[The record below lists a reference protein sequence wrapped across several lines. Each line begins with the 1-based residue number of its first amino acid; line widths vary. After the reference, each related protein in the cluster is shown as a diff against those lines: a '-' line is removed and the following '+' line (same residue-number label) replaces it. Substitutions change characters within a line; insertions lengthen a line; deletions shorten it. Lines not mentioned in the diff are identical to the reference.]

1 MKVSRAGLALLLL
14 TISAL
19 AFGQSGLLQNSDR
32 DFLPVEEAFV
42 LTADP
47 ADETLTLHWQIAEG
61 YYLYR
66 HALAFEP
73 VGDGGL
79 RLGEPRIPDGDVHE
93 DEFFGEVETYRQS
106 LSVEIPIKGDI
117 GDNARVA
124 VTYQGCADAGL
135 CYPPET
141 REISLAAG
149 ETAATTGTNSGSASF
164 RAEQDRVADRLTG
177 DGRVWTLATF
187 LGLGLLLAFTPCVLP
202 MIPILSGIIV
212 GQSGT
217 VGPWRGLLLSSA
229 YVLAMAAAYT
239 VFGVLAALSGLNLQA
254 ALQSPWVVAPFAL
267 VFVALSLAMFGF
279 YQLQLPAGLQARL
292 SAVGRDRGGLAGA
305 GLMGFVSA
313 LIVGPC
319 LAPPL
324 AGALL
329 YISTSGDALLGGL
342 ALFCLGLGMGLP
354 LIALGTLGGGLL
366 PRAGQWM
373 QQINA
378 LFGVILLGVAI
389 WLLGRIVPGPV
400 ELALWAG
407 LFAGYGAHLGALRR
421 TAPDPTGTGSL
432 RQGAGLLA
440 VIYAGVLIV
449 GASGGAGDPLRPLA
463 PFTGAAST
471 ASAANPDGSP
481 FTRLQSS
488 DALRQAMTQAA
499 DNRRPAVV
507 DFYADWCVECVNMEH
522 RVFNQPE
529 VRDALDGV
537 AALQL
542 DVTDYTGGHR
552 ALMQEFGV
560 VGPPTIL
567 FIGADGE
574 ERRDYRLIGETDAAG
589 FIQRLRGALSP

>member
-1 MKVSRAGLALLLL
+1 MKVFRASLALFLL

-19 AFGQSGLLQNSDR
+19 AFGQSGLLQKSSR
-32 DFLPVEEAFV
+32 DFLPVDEAFV
-42 LTADP
+42 LTADR

-66 HALAFEP
+66 HALVFEP
-73 VGDGGL
+73 TGDGGVH
-79 RLGEPRIPDGDVHE
+79 LGEARIPDGDIHE

-106 LSVEIPIKGDI
+106 LSVEVPIKGDI
-117 GDNARVA
+117 GNNARLA

-141 REISLAAG
+141 REISLAGG
-149 ETAATTGTNSGSASF
+149 ETTATTGANREPVSF
-164 RAEQDRVADRLTG
+164 RAEQDRVADQLTG
-177 DGRVWTLATF
+177 DGRLWTLATF

-212 GQSGT
+212 GQSGA

-239 VFGVLAALSGLNLQA
+239 VFGVIAALSGLNLQA

-400 ELALWAG
+400 ELVLWAA
-407 LFAGYGAHLGALRR
+407 LFAGYGAHLGALGG
-421 TAPDPTGTGSL
+421 ATGAHSL

-463 PFTGAAST
+463 PFTGAAYT
-471 ASAANPDGSP
+471 ASAANPDASP

-488 DALRQAMTQAA
+488 DALRQAMDQAA
-499 DNRRPAVV
+499 DDGRPAVV

-529 VRDALDGV
+529 VGNALDGV

-552 ALMQEFGV
+552 ALMREFGV
-560 VGPPTIL
+560 VGPPPSCSSAPTVRNAVIT
-567 FIGADGE
+567 G
-574 ERRDYRLIGETDAAG
+574 
-589 FIQRLRGALSP
+589 

>member
-19 AFGQSGLLQNSDR
+19 AFGQSGLLQNSNR
-32 DFLPVEEAFV
+32 DFLPVDEAFV
-42 LTADP
+42 LDAEP
-47 ADETLTLHWQIAEG
+47 AENKLTLHWQIAED

-73 VGDGGL
+73 VGDNDL
-79 RLGEPRIPDGDVHE
+79 RLGDPEIPDGEVHE
-93 DEFFGEVETYRQS
+93 DEFFGEVETYRRS
-106 LSVEIPIKGDI
+106 LSVEIPIEGDI
-117 GDNARVA
+117 GDDARVA

-141 REISLAAG
+141 REIALADG
-149 ETAATTGTNSGSASF
+149 STASPSPDPPSTGF
-164 RAEQDRVADRLTG
+164 RAEQDRLADTLSG
-177 DGRVWTLATF
+177 DGRLWTLATF

-212 GQSGT
+212 GQSGA

-239 VFGVLAALSGLNLQA
+239 VFGVIAALSGLNLQA

-267 VFVALSLAMFGF
+267 VFLALSLAMFGF

-354 LIALGTLGGGLL
+354 LIVLGTVGGGVL

-373 QQINA
+373 QHINA

-389 WLLGRIVPGPV
+389 WLLGRIVPGPI
-400 ELALWAG
+400 ELVLWAG
-407 LFAGYGAHLGALRR
+407 LFAGYGAHLGAFGG
-421 TAPDPTGTGSL
+421 AAGAHSL

-440 VIYAGVLIV
+440 LIYAAVLIV

-463 PFTGAAST
+463 PFTGGGST
-471 ASAANPDGSP
+471 ASAANPDASP

-488 DALRQAMTQAA
+488 DALRQAMAQAA
-499 DNRRPAVV
+499 NDGQPAVV

-529 VRDALDGV
+529 VGNALDGV

-542 DVTDYTGGHR
+542 DVTDYTSGQR
-552 ALMQEFGV
+552 ALMREFGV

-574 ERRDYRLIGETDAAG
+574 ERRDYRLIGETDTAG
-589 FIQRLRGALSP
+589 FVRRLRDAVSP